1 MSLSAGFADFLRDVL
16 SGVGDVSIR
25 RMFGGAGVYLDGVMF
40 ALVADDT
47 LYLRADE
54 ASAPDFAAEGK
65 EPFTYE
71 AKGRAPITMQYWEL
85 PERLY
90 DEPDE
95 LARWARRAHAIAAAA
110 KPAAKPRARRD
121 AQKAAARSR

>member
-1 MSLSAGFADFLRDVL
+1 VALSAGFADFLRDVL
-16 SGVGDVSIR
+16 SGVGDISIR
-25 RMFGGAGVYLDGVMF
+25 KMFGGAGVYLHGVMF

-54 ASAPDFAAEGK
+54 ASAPEFAAEGK
-65 EPFTYE
+65 GPFTYA

-95 LARWARRAHAIAAAA
+95 LARWAWRAHAIAAAA
-110 KPAAKPRARRD
+110 KPAARPRA
-121 AQKAAARSR
+121 ARKRAGSGFR